1 MYAGFWRRVFA
12 CILDLIIFSIVWG
25 CILFPFDGKILSPL
39 AFALLCLV
47 FLTLWFFYFVYSEA
61 SFWQATLGK
70 RIVGIKVVDM
80 HGYRI
85 SILRSAGRNVS
96 IALSCITFCIGFL
109 MCLWTKREQ
118 CLHDMTSG
126 CLIVTKDVQPSPEF
140 PPTQPP
146 LIMWFCLIIIP
157 IVWLAWMSIP
167 FRMAYLMNENFNEL
181 MTSQSFP
188 VQRSNRPTTPKPTS
202 FKEAIEQGDGQS
214 ITHYLQNGA
223 DPNQKTEDGT
233 PYLLLAKD
241 AKALALL
248 LQAGADANAKDAKG
262 NTALMAAAQDGNA
275 EKVDMLLKKG
285 ANVNAR
291 TLQYGTTPLMFTC
304 MHPFVK
310 RDTYQYMKPKLI
322 QAARTAERLLQAG
335 ANVNATDFELQ
346 TALMLCSFWGND
358 QVVNVLLKS
367 NASHAIVDK
376 DGDTPLIIAA
386 TYNHPNVVAALLNAR
401 VPLNVSNKKGDTALI
416 KAAFNGNTEIVRMLL
431 AAGAAPG
438 LKNKKG
444 YTALEWAAIEGH
456 KDIVDL
462 LVQAGEK
469 PFW

>member
-12 CILDLIIFSIVWG
+12 YILDWIIFSIVWG

-39 AFALLCLV
+39 AFALLFLV

-96 IALSCITFCIGFL
+96 IALSFITFCIGFL

-157 IVWLAWMSIP
+157 IVWLALMAIP

-223 DPNQKTEDGT
+223 DPNQKTEGGT

-262 NTALMAAAQDGNA
+262 VTALMKAAEYGDL
-275 EKVDMLLKKG
+275 EKADTLLKKG
-285 ANVNAR
+285 ADVNAR
-291 TLQYGTTPLMFTC
+291 TKDGVTPLMYTC
-304 MHPFVK
+304 MTVV
-310 RDTYQYMKPKLI
+310 DEESYQDIKPWLSKIARVAERLI
-322 QAARTAERLLQAG
+322 QAG
-335 ANVNATDFELQ
+335 ASVNAVERAMHTPLSY
-346 TALMLCSFWGND
+346 CSFWGND
-358 QVVNVLLKS
+358 EVADILLKAG
-367 NASHAIVDK
+367 ASPEIMDLE
-376 DGDTPLIIAA
+376 GNTPLIMAA
-386 TYNHPNVVAALLNAR
+386 EHSHPRVV
-401 VPLNVSNKKGDTALI
+401 TALI
-416 KAAFNGNTEIVRMLL
+416 QNGVFVNAANNNGETALMKAAQEGNVEVVRLLL
-431 AAGAAPG
+431 AAGALPN
-438 LKNKKG
+438 LKDKKG
-444 YTALEWAAIEGH
+444 HSALFWA
-456 KDIVDL
+456 DLRSDMNVYDL
-462 LVQAGEK
+462 LLKSGAK
-469 PFW
+469 PLTR